1 MYEPGQ
7 VVKRYCRIFPASV
20 LPWVPPLPIRESDR
34 GIQSVMLCAIVT
46 ENYLTVAWQAGQAIH
61 RADIPIS
68 PEEAATVTSQG
79 GTVGGFTIGP
89 KHGCRCNANLLNG
102 FDPFPG
108 VSVVEAGTVS
118 SAEHDPA
125 TYGLV
130 PARVRY
136 VRI

>member
-7 VVKRYCRIFPASV
+7 VVKLYCRIFPASV
-20 LPWVPPLPIRESDR
+20 TPWVPPLPVRPSDG

-46 ENYLTVAWQAGQAIH
+46 EEYLTVAWQAGQTVH
-61 RADIPIS
+61 RVDIAIS
-68 PEEAATVTSQG
+68 PEEAATVNSQG
-79 GTVGGFTIGP
+79 GTVGGFTVKS

-108 VSVVEAGTVS
+108 VSVVSASTVS
-118 SAEHDPA
+118 SAAHDPE

-130 PARVRY
+130 PPRVRY

>member
-1 MYEPGQ
+1 
-7 VVKRYCRIFPASV
+7 
-20 LPWVPPLPIRESDR
+20 
-34 GIQSVMLCAIVT
+34 MLCAIVT
-46 ENYLTVAWQAGQAIH
+46 ENYLTVAWQAGQTIH
-61 RADIPIS
+61 RVDIAIS
-68 PEEAATVTSQG
+68 AEDAATVNGQG
-79 GTVGGFTIGP
+79 GTVGGFTIKS

-108 VSVVEAGTVS
+108 VAVVPAATVP

>member
-7 VVKRYCRIFPASV
+7 VVKQYCRIFPASV
-20 LPWVPPLPIRESDR
+20 LPWIPPLPIRESDK

-46 ENYLTVAWQAGQAIH
+46 EQYLTVAWQAGQTIH
-61 RADIPIS
+61 RVDIAINPA
-68 PEEAATVTSQG
+68 EAATVNSQG
-79 GTVGGFTIGP
+79 GTVGGFTIKS

-108 VSVVEAGTVS
+108 VDVIAAGAASTVR
-118 SAEHDPA
+118 DPD
-125 TYGLV
+125 TYGLI
-130 PARVRY
+130 PPRVKY